1 MIHLKELEI
10 FFMESFDLY
19 YNEEFFAFAFY
30 GVDTL
35 TSGLCSIEC
44 LGPKTHRR

>member
-30 GVDTL
+30 GVYTL